1 MILCPRGQRPMTKCR
16 PRFLSVRQHLLS
28 TVAMEYVLCSR
39 KDWRHHYAVSLY
51 CIEQNKA
58 VLSLVI
64 SRTNQCTHVT
74 HQTQD
79 YLHEFFSVSGFNFPV
94 WFCCQVSYKAKTKNL
109 QGIYRTTIVCYFLF
123 IVCEILRPHQW
134 SASVIRSSPTEGC

>member
-79 YLHEFFSVSGFNFPV
+79 YLHVFFSVSGFNFPV
-94 WFCCQVSYKAKTKNL
+94 WFCYQVSYKAKTKNL
-109 QGIYRTTIVCYFLF
+109 HGIYRTTIVCYFLF
-123 IVCEILRPHQW
+123 IVCEILRPLQW
-134 SASVIRSSPTEGC
+134 SASGICSSLTEGC